1 MISIVKNL
9 ELLKSLLIQILRQ
22 TDFIMTWLYSSWTSQ
37 SISMSTYLQEY
48 YILSKKMLQDHL
60 ILLLMFI
67 SNFRYIQPI
76 CLPNAGMSS
85 RTFIGERPVAL
96 GWGSTHYGGAEV
108 GTLRGVDLPVW
119 SQTECD
125 AAYFQVNNHKL
136 DSTYFI
142 LETVFF
148 HSCWYCSIMYL
159 FFISADN
166 WGIFVCR
173 LS

>member
-1 MISIVKNL
+1 
-9 ELLKSLLIQILRQ
+9 
-22 TDFIMTWLYSSWTSQ
+22 
-37 SISMSTYLQEY
+37 
-48 YILSKKMLQDHL
+48 MLQDHL

-125 AAYFQVNNHKL
+125 AAYFQVKNHKL
-136 DSTYFI
+136 DYTYYILSFIAVGTVQSCTYFSFQPI
-142 LETVFF
+142 TEVFLCAGY
-148 HSCWYCSIMYL
+148 HKGGRDACQGDSGGPLMLYDTATHKWTLIGV
-159 FFISADN
+159 ISFGN
-166 WGIFVCR
+166 R
-173 LS
+173 

>member
-37 SISMSTYLQEY
+37 SISMSTYLQIY
-48 YILSKKMLQDHL
+48 YLIILPIILNFQAHL

-125 AAYFQVNNHKL
+125 AAYFQVKNHKL
-136 DSTYFI
+136 DYTYYI
-142 LETVFF
+142 FF

-159 FFISADN
+159 FFISAHN
-166 WGIFVCR
+166 
-173 LS
+173 

>member
-1 MISIVKNL
+1 
-9 ELLKSLLIQILRQ
+9 
-22 TDFIMTWLYSSWTSQ
+22 
-37 SISMSTYLQEY
+37 
-48 YILSKKMLQDHL
+48 MLQDHL

-125 AAYFQVNNHKL
+125 AAYFQVKNHKL
-136 DSTYFI
+136 DYTYII
-142 LETVFF
+142 LFF

-159 FFISADN
+159 FFISAHN
-166 WGIFVCR
+166 
-173 LS
+173 

>member
-1 MISIVKNL
+1 
-9 ELLKSLLIQILRQ
+9 
-22 TDFIMTWLYSSWTSQ
+22 
-37 SISMSTYLQEY
+37 
-48 YILSKKMLQDHL
+48 MLQDHL

-148 HSCWYCSIMYL
+148 HSCWYYSIMYL
-159 FFISADN
+159 FFISAHN
-166 WGIFVCR
+166 
-173 LS
+173 

>member
-1 MISIVKNL
+1 
-9 ELLKSLLIQILRQ
+9 
-22 TDFIMTWLYSSWTSQ
+22 
-37 SISMSTYLQEY
+37 MS
-48 YILSKKMLQDHL
+48 
-60 ILLLMFI
+60 F

-125 AAYFQVNNHKL
+125 AAYFQVKSL
-136 DSTYFI
+136 TLYYTYFI
-142 LETVFF
+142 LATVFF
-148 HSCWYCSIMYL
+148 HSCCYCSIMYL
-159 FFISADN
+159 FLISAHN
-166 WGIFVCR
+166 
-173 LS
+173 

>member
-1 MISIVKNL
+1 
-9 ELLKSLLIQILRQ
+9 
-22 TDFIMTWLYSSWTSQ
+22 MTWLYSSWTSQ
-37 SISMSTYLQEY
+37 SFSMSAY
-48 YILSKKMLQDHL
+48 YQIYSLIIVHPIKNMLQDHL
-60 ILLLMFI
+60 VLLLMFI

-125 AAYFQVNNHKL
+125 AAYFQVKSL
-136 DSTYFI
+136 TLYYTYFI
-142 LETVFF
+142 
-148 HSCWYCSIMYL
+148 
-159 FFISADN
+159 FI
-166 WGIFVCR
+166 

>member
-1 MISIVKNL
+1 MA
-9 ELLKSLLIQILRQ
+9 
-22 TDFIMTWLYSSWTSQ
+22 
-37 SISMSTYLQEY
+37 
-48 YILSKKMLQDHL
+48 DHL
-60 ILLLMFI
+60 ILFLMFI

-125 AAYFQVNNHKL
+125 AAYFQVMNHNL
-136 DSTYFI
+136 DFIYFI
-142 LETVFF
+142 MERVFF
-148 HSCWYCSIMYL
+148 HSSRHGSIIYL
-159 FFISADN
+159 FFILAHY
-166 WGIFVCR
+166 
-173 LS
+173 